1 MKGSGKGGSSK
12 KGRKKQFKRR
22 DRENSQQQNRVGEP
36 AKSKGRRAV
45 DLSVAADLKFTRKRV
60 SSVERPKWASPQP
73 PALNLPSTICIW
85 CDKPI
90 REFSTAVS
98 DPETGKSVH
107 FDCAINRIA
116 ERETLEKDDTVGY
129 IGGGRF
135 GIIHFNNQ
143 KGARKFRIKKVFEW
157 EDKEARSEWRVA
169 LCEHFSV
176 T

>member
-22 DRENSQQQNRVGEP
+22 DRENPQQQNRAGEP
-36 AKSKGRRAV
+36 SKSRGRRAV
-45 DLSVAADLKFTRKRV
+45 DFSVAGDLKFTRKRV
-60 SSVERPKWASPQP
+60 SSVERPKWVPPKP

-90 REFSTAVS
+90 KEFSTVIS

-107 FDCAINRIA
+107 FDCAIKRIA
-116 ERETLEKDDTVGY
+116 EREHLEKDDTVGY

-143 KGARKFRIKKVFEW
+143 KGAKRFRIKKVFEW
-157 EDKEARSEWRVA
+157 EDKESRSEWRVS